1 MHAFSPRQLARLVRN
16 QIYGLGAGDPIRT
29 EALADLILDEPI
41 MKGAIEKHM
50 AEKQPQD
57 GEIVGCVRNLL
68 TSPVHMV
75 LCVYNI
81 FQFKKKRATI
91 LKFPATTYKS
101 AHDQFSKRWYKMLPV
116 LTMFRRS

>member
-41 MKGAIEKHM
+41 MKGAIEKRLKHM

-81 FQFKKKRATI
+81 FNLKKNI

-101 AHDQFSKRWYKMLPV
+101 AHDQFSKQQRQW
-116 LTMFRRS
+116 